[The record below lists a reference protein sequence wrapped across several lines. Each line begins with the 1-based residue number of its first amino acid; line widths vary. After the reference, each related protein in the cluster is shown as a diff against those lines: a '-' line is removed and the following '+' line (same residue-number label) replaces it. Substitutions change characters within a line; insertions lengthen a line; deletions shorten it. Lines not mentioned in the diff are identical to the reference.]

1 MQPRAHQPSPTPL
14 AMLLAAGVCLL
25 VGCQQPALTQAVD
38 APAPAPAAPAAATVP
53 AADWSAGATLTAE
66 LKGNFATLG
75 VGLMMGA
82 VSPDSLWLAANV
94 ETADG
99 EHGAFEIWDLT
110 AYQRVA
116 DSLTGLVHAFADNGH
131 YVTATDGPDTLV
143 YRVPSGELVDRYP
156 GYPVGDGFS
165 ADGSFAVLAHPDTVT
180 VHPLTTT
187 RAPDAPDTAWAAAE
201 DGSIWGVPSG
211 QRLGRVTAEDDAAP
225 YMVETSGQRL
235 VASLEGG
242 SQAYSLPALTPERA
256 WPGTMARFLGRGA
269 YVLTTEEADTSV
281 TWRVYPVADDR
292 PLLTLHS
299 TYSEAAPMMSRDND
313 LLVAPISDTERT
325 WTDVYR
331 LPSAERLGRF
341 DCYDGDVDP
350 SGRWFA
356 AHLGGDGDRTTV
368 YDLTTGALVAE
379 AEGGNG
385 LFLLD
390 GRRLLTTLPG
400 ESLLLWEPA
409 APQN

>member
-1 MQPRAHQPSPTPL
+1 MQPRVHQPSPTPL
-14 AMLLAAGVCLL
+14 AVLLAAAVGLL

-38 APAPAPAAPAAATVP
+38 TPAPAAAP

-66 LKGNFATLG
+66 LKGAFATHGNG
-75 VGLMMGA
+75 VMMGA
-82 VSPDSLWLAANV
+82 VSPDSLWLAVNI

-99 EHGAFEIWDLT
+99 EHGSFEIWDLT

-116 DSLTGLVHAFADNGH
+116 DNLTGLVYAFADNS
-131 YVTATDGPDTLV
+131 YFVAAVDGPDTLV

-165 ADGSFAVLAHPDTVT
+165 TDSNFAVIAGPDAVT
-180 VHPLTTT
+180 VYPLTTT
-187 RAPDAPDTAWAAAE
+187 QAPDTPDTEWAAAE

-211 QRLGRVTAEDDAAP
+211 QRLGRVNAADGTAP
-225 YMVETSGQRL
+225 YMVESSGPRL
-235 VASLEGG
+235 IASLQNT
-242 SQAYSLPALTPERA
+242 SQVYTLPALEPQRS
-256 WPGTMARFLGRGA
+256 WPGTMARFLGRGD
-269 YVLTTEEADTSV
+269 YILTTEELDDVV
-281 TWRVYPVADDR
+281 TWRVYPADDDR

-299 TYSEAAPMMSRDND
+299 SYSEAAPMMSRDND
-313 LLVAPISDTERT
+313 LLVAPQSDTERA

-331 LPSAERLGRF
+331 LPTAARLARF

-356 AHLGGDGDRTTV
+356 AHIGGDGDQTTV
-368 YDLTTGALVAE
+368 YDLTSGALAAE

-409 APQN
+409 APQE